1 MRKGEM
7 TESEYKIYLRMTF
20 QSEVES
26 LLGTKFDTAIA
37 ELGRGFLICGKSEIN
52 GGNIIKGGSLQKP
65 KPFIFRLSLL
75 R

>member
-1 MRKGEM
+1 METLIKCFIENHKESLNRLIEGGKEKVRNGEM

-37 ELGRGFLICGKSEIN
+37 D
-52 GGNIIKGGSLQKP
+52 
-65 KPFIFRLSLL
+65 
-75 R
+75 

>member
-1 MRKGEM
+1 METLIKHFIENHKESLNRQIEGGKEKVRKGEM

-37 ELGRGFLICGKSEIN
+37 D
-52 GGNIIKGGSLQKP
+52 
-65 KPFIFRLSLL
+65 
-75 R
+75 